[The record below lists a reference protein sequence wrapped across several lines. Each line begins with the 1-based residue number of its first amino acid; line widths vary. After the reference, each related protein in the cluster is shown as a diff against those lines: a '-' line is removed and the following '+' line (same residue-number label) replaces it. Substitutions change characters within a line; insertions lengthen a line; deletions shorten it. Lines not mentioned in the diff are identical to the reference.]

1 MQSFHLI
8 AHTGEGLWSIDLLFN
23 LVWKSSLLSIAILA
37 LSKSLVARRAQWVW
51 RIGLLGFIAIFLFCS
66 SSLWEIQT
74 YAPASVSPAKTLTS
88 QIAQEVHSQA
98 NPSYSVA
105 PTPPKYAKLSKRF
118 DAILTGIWFIGFT
131 IIIGKALLEFF
142 LLRYASQKANAYDS
156 RFMEIGGIQL
166 TQQLGLAT
174 PPKVLISNSIPI
186 PITYGWK
193 KPIILLPALAINWEK
208 ERLLQVLLHELVHIQ
223 RNDYLFNLLAIK
235 VKALFWF
242 NPLTYPLL
250 QQFRLNRE
258 WACDERV
265 IALGTDKF
273 TYAKNLLAIAALG
286 EARQKSQLALSFTRS
301 HSLVARIQR
310 VLAPK
315 SGVDSPSR
323 YRFVPT
329 LILLLL
335 SIMMLST
342 NLRTIAD
349 KPYSATT
356 YDQTI
361 QSLQTADDTQ
371 KIKSLQQLGQWGR
384 RTSFRQVK
392 PFALDPNLAVRM
404 KALSALQQIACLPAF
419 CLISQQLQDQDQVIK
434 QHADTLL
441 DTYPSSKL
449 QAYLLDYLKEPSM
462 ENWFI
467 QYFQQIRDIGQTERL
482 AIHLSE
488 GKSELRSQIQQHL
501 MNPQQAGALAQL
513 EKLLQN

>member
-23 LVWKSSLLSIAILA
+23 LLWKSSLLSIAILA

-98 NPSYSVA
+98 NPSYAVA
-105 PTPPKYAKLSKRF
+105 PTPAKYAKLSKRF
-118 DAILTGIWFIGFT
+118 DAILTGIWLIGFT

-156 RFMEIGGIQL
+156 CFMEIGGIEL
-166 TQQLGLAT
+166 TQQLGLST

-193 KPIILLPALAINWEK
+193 KPIILLPALAMNWEK

-242 NPLTYPLL
+242 NPLTYLLL

-273 TYAKNLLAIAALG
+273 TYAENLLAIAALG
-286 EARQKSQLALSFTRS
+286 EARHKSQLALSFTRS
-301 HSLVARIQR
+301 HSLVAPPPPAEAKPP
-310 VLAPK
+310 APK
-315 SGVDSPSR
+315 P
-323 YRFVPT
+323 PP
-329 LILLLL
+329 
-335 SIMMLST
+335 LST
-342 NLRTIAD
+342 RIPSIITI
-349 KPYSATT
+349 
-356 YDQTI
+356 
-361 QSLQTADDTQ
+361 
-371 KIKSLQQLGQWGR
+371 G
-384 RTSFRQVK
+384 SF
-392 PFALDPNLAVRM
+392 
-404 KALSALQQIACLPAF
+404 S
-419 CLISQQLQDQDQVIK
+419 
-434 QHADTLL
+434 
-441 DTYPSSKL
+441 
-449 QAYLLDYLKEPSM
+449 
-462 ENWFI
+462 
-467 QYFQQIRDIGQTERL
+467 
-482 AIHLSE
+482 
-488 GKSELRSQIQQHL
+488 
-501 MNPQQAGALAQL
+501 
-513 EKLLQN
+513 